1 MELIDESVTY
11 VIPCF
16 NSEASVVIAI
26 ESALNQSSVSTHVI
40 VVDDCSTDNTKV
52 VLIERYG
59 ENERVKLI
67 FSEKNRGPSESRNM
81 ALRNVASEWVAVLDA
96 DDWIAPGRTKELIL
110 YAEKHDADVVCDT
123 FYLVEKYGDQPFAH
137 RVAPI
142 LKGVSYIYI
151 DASLVIKNGLGV
163 LKPVFKKSLLNKG
176 NALEYDIRYRIGED
190 LLFLTQ
196 ILNRSRVGIL
206 LNYGGYFK
214 QDTPGSLT
222 NLSTYGTLRSMQDVF
237 LELSKIFMHDT
248 VVLDSI
254 RARESVVRDAMAWS
268 LLKIAPLDKTK
279 ISEIW
284 PSIRHLILR
293 RVRFS
298 QRTLK

>member
-163 LKPVFKKSLLNKG
+163 LK
-176 NALEYDIRYRIGED
+176 
-190 LLFLTQ
+190 Q